1 MVYIAQIIQL
11 AAWVLTLVIFVQVV
25 LSFVAP
31 PYNEIRLAVDRLVNP
46 LLRPIQRFV
55 PPLGGLDFSPMILII
70 LIQVVERLLLGFL
83 LSR

>member
-1 MVYIAQIIQL
+1 MVYIAQLIQL

-25 LSFVAP
+25 LSFIAP

-70 LIQVVERLLLGFL
+70 LIQVVERLLLSIL

>member
-1 MVYIAQIIQL
+1 MIFIAQIIQL

-25 LSFVAP
+25 LSFIAS
-31 PYNEIRLAVDRLVNP
+31 PYNVFRMAIDRLVNP
-46 LLRPIQRFV
+46 MLRPIQRFV

-70 LIQVVERLLLGFL
+70 LIQVVERLVLGFL

>member
-1 MVYIAQIIQL
+1 LVYIAQLIQL

-25 LSFVAP
+25 LSFIAP

-70 LIQVVERLLLGFL
+70 LIQVVERLLLSIL